1 VSIGALALVDVNLV
15 AVLSCYPAL
24 VSKLG
29 RKFLQVLCTS
39 VIVVVVVVVV
49 VDCRR

>member
-1 VSIGALALVDVNLV
+1 VSIGAIALVDVNLV

-29 RKFLQVLCTS
+29 RNSFHVLFTS
-39 VIVVVVVVVV
+39 VIIVVVV